1 MLPTPL
7 RSALRTVRPTAL
19 ATMLRAI
26 LRLAVTLLIAAVFVF
41 LVMDALPGDVATQSL
56 GPTSPEALASLRAE
70 LGLDRPVWE
79 RLGQWLFGLATGDL
93 GTLAL
98 SGKPLASLAAP
109 AVRNTLLLAAVTA
122 PIVLLVGVGGGVYA
136 GSRPGSRR
144 DRGWSMAAQTVIA
157 VPDFAVATL
166 LVVILAAKFRL
177 VPQVSLVAPGRS
189 PLDSPNI
196 LVIPALSLGLAAGAW
211 LLRMVRSVVA
221 DAAELPHVQAATGAG
236 VHPARVVI
244 AHILPVVA
252 APIAQLIVAVVPYL
266 LSGAVVVESVVGY
279 PGIGGLLTGLVGQ
292 RETTAVASLTVA
304 LAAVTLVLFALADT
318 QRKRLV
324 VTK

>member
-1 MLPTPL
+1 M
-7 RSALRTVRPTAL
+7 
-19 ATMLRAI
+19 
-26 LRLAVTLLIAAVFVF
+26 
-41 LVMDALPGDVATQSL
+41 
-56 GPTSPEALASLRAE
+56 
-70 LGLDRPVWE
+70 
-79 RLGQWLFGLATGDL
+79 
-93 GTLAL
+93 
-98 SGKPLASLAAP
+98 
-109 AVRNTLLLAAVTA
+109 
-122 PIVLLVGVGGGVYA
+122 
-136 GSRPGSRR
+136 
-144 DRGWSMAAQTVIA
+144 IA

-189 PLDSPNI
+189 LLDSSNI

-236 VHPARVVI
+236 VHPAWVVI

-292 RETTAVASLTVA
+292 RETTAVASLTVT